1 MVQTKITKPVCLL
14 LHGPSLE
21 QLDIWI
27 EQYRDLDVMWVSLN
41 AFYICNSILDKIGKR
56 LDAVVLLYSE
66 VDGRKIYGS
75 KVLSEAVKYQEQGG
89 VVYETRDFYDADPN
103 IFDGNDGC
111 PSFYFIL
118 LFLKALGA
126 KDVFLYGA
134 DGWAKEGEKRYFNQ
148 DQVPMQEANPFG
160 WPYNWQKEDMERV
173 SRALYRNDPR
183 PQMNIYN
190 TVLTSAYPFF
200 QKIGP
205 DEAIVKIKE
214 LVGK

>member
-1 MVQTKITKPVCLL
+1 MVHPKITKPVCLL

-21 QLDIWI
+21 QLDIRI
-27 EQYRDLDVMWVSLN
+27 MQYRDLDVMWVSLN
-41 AFYICNSILDKIGKR
+41 AFYICHSILDKIGKR

-66 VDGRKIYGS
+66 VDGRKIYGQ
-75 KVLSEAVKYQEQGG
+75 KVLAEAEKYQDRGG
-89 VVYETRDFYDADPN
+89 VIYENRDFYDVDPN

-134 DGWAKEGEKRYFNQ
+134 DGWAKEGEKTYFNQ
-148 DQVPMQEANPFG
+148 DQVPMAEANPFG
-160 WPYNWQKEDMERV
+160 GAYPWREDLERV
-173 SRALYRNDPR
+173 SQALYRRDPR
-183 PQMNIYN
+183 GGMNIYN

-214 LVGK
+214 LVAK